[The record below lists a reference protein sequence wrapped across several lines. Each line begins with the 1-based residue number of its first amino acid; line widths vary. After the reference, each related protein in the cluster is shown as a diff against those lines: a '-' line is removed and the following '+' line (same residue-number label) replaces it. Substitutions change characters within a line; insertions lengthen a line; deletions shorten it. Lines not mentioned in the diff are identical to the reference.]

1 MGLATPP
8 DPSAVARRVV
18 DTASERQASDILLL
32 DVREVTTIAD
42 YLVILTAGSA
52 RQLGSLGEELAM
64 ELKHQGVPLHHREG
78 TVDSG
83 WVLLDYAD
91 VIVHLFS
98 EEQRE
103 HYQLEQVWQHAKHVV
118 RIQ

>member
-1 MGLATPP
+1 MANN
-8 DPSAVARRVV
+8 
-18 DTASERQASDILLL
+18 I
-32 DVREVTTIAD
+32 
-42 YLVILTAGSA
+42 
-52 RQLGSLGEELAM
+52 
-64 ELKHQGVPLHHREG
+64 EG

-83 WVLLDYAD
+83 WMLLDYAD

-103 HYQLEQVWQHAKHVV
+103 YYQLEQVWQQAKQVV